1 MNWSLKK
8 IKVAEL
14 KEWAKNPRNLTE
26 KGMKDLKKS
35 IEKFG
40 IAEPLVVN
48 SDLTVCG
55 GHGRKKILEE
65 LGIKEVDCY
74 LPEKKLTDKQF
85 EELNVRLNKN
95 IGGEWNFD
103 LLANEFNFEDLLD
116 WGFEEE
122 ELIGSKEE
130 KLKEESETL
139 KFYKQV
145 HVLLS
150 FHPDKFIEIK
160 DLIEQIKNIGGIEIE
175 QSAN

>member
-1 MNWSLKK
+1 MNWRLKK
-8 IKVAEL
+8 IKVSEL

-103 LLANEFNFEDLLD
+103 LLANEFNFEDLLN
-116 WGFEEE
+116 WGFEEKDFNLDYNPVNKE
-122 ELIGSKEE
+122 KEIGEDG
-130 KLKEESETL
+130 LKTEHECPQCG
-139 KFYKQV
+139 YKW
-145 HVLLS
+145 
-150 FHPDKFIEIK
+150 
-160 DLIEQIKNIGGIEIE
+160 
-175 QSAN
+175 